1 MSAARIHPSAVVE
14 DGARIG
20 EGVAIGPFCHV
31 GPDVELG
38 EGCELVSHVALAGR
52 TSVGVR
58 TRIFPFASIGHQPQ
72 DLKFSGEP
80 STLAIGA
87 DCIIREGV
95 TMNPG
100 TAGGGLET
108 VVGDRCTFL
117 ANSHVGHDCRVGNGV
132 IFSNNVMLAGH
143 CSVGDYAI
151 LGGGAAVIQFARVGA
166 HAFVGGLS
174 GLEND
179 CIPYGMALGNRAYL
193 SGLNII
199 GLQRRGFAREDI
211 HALRRA
217 YRALFAPEGTLM
229 ERVEDVGA
237 EFDAHPAVQEILE
250 FIRAGGKRSICTPR
264 GTPPAGPA

>member
-1 MSAARIHPSAVVE
+1 MSRPGIHPSAVVE

-20 EGVAIGPFCHV
+20 EGVRIGPFCHV
-31 GPDVELG
+31 GPEVSLA
-38 EGCELVSHVALAGR
+38 EGCELVSHVVLAGSTTIGAR
-52 TSVGVR
+52 TK
-58 TRIFPFASIGHQPQ
+58 IFPFASIGHQPQ
-72 DLKFSGEP
+72 DLKFKGEP
-80 STLAIGA
+80 STLRIGA
-87 DCIIREGV
+87 DCLIREGV

-108 VVGDRCTFL
+108 SVGDRCTFL
-117 ANSHVGHDCRVGNGV
+117 ANSHVGHDCHVGNGV
-132 IFSNNVMLAGH
+132 VFSNNVMLAGH

-217 YRALFAPEGTLM
+217 YRALFAPEGTLL
-229 ERVEDVGA
+229 ERVEDVAA
-237 EFDAHPAVQEILE
+237 EFHGHAAVSEILD
-250 FIRAGGKRSICTPR
+250 FIRTGGKRSICTPR
-264 GTPPAGPA
+264 GTPAAGPA